1 MEKQLEKL
9 KMLVEGKQEM
19 AIRGQS
25 LCNEAETN
33 CQILEQELE
42 KMLSHI
48 KQQQIEM
55 ESI

>member
-1 MEKQLEKL
+1 LEKL

-33 CQILEQELE
+33 Y
-42 KMLSHI
+42 
-48 KQQQIEM
+48 
-55 ESI
+55 